1 MARAQEKRRAELVT
15 AAFDL
20 LARHTD
26 GLLIPALLE
35 RIEIEYPLGEN
46 EKVPNRYHGFKP
58 FEELIL
64 TGMIPLI
71 SARWVIESNGIWR
84 VTREGASARGVC
96 STSEKFYRSVAAES
110 FKSWLVVHFPRVF
123 AVLSRLLSQ
132 YHIEIKTLGRLG
144 WPLILKS
151 MARGRPAWSRA
162 LPVQKALH
170 YDLPGLTIQDY
181 GTLERY
187 LKSSGLQ
194 YNTAGHTF
202 YLPPRSARLSSF
214 AGVMKNYPADA
225 GLKVLKRRGKAGDAY
240 LFGDI
245 RNRRISIWY
254 NCITYSR
261 DLLCVVANLFYSR
274 GIGARIYDLIEM
286 DCGGYIW
293 SAYVVEH
300 VSGRMPSPVECQAG
314 IDEIRRLETEGL
326 LKLTLTEGYDD
337 QDLTPPACNNNA
349 FVDAKGR
356 FRYVDFQS
364 FLLVNYQ
371 EYLDTLAGRYERA
384 LAGTIRSAANEQ
396 ADGDRS
402 PAGAASQFVGQWRLP
417 AGFKAMTALLSKAGI
432 QLKNRL
438 VLDLNDVDPL
448 TFACFLNEGAAW
460 CHGWA
465 NPELVESSEDLLL
478 ALGCTRFTL
487 SPVEN
492 GAAANPRHFFGLPEF
507 LEHLADGCVVLSSSP
522 CEPAQQSILERINW
536 SYLISTAPDQD
547 RRPSGCAVKS
557 TASYRDNHGE
567 MKRITVFSNDT
578 ANDAIDPSNLALAA
592 SSRWAT
598 S

>member
-20 LARHTD
+20 LACHTD
-26 GLLIPALLE
+26 GLPIESLLE
-35 RIEIEYPLGEN
+35 RIEREYPLGEN

-71 SARWVIESNGIWR
+71 SAEWVVETDGIWR
-84 VTREGASARGVC
+84 VTREGDGARGVC
-96 STSEKFYRSVAAES
+96 STPEEFYRSVAGES

-151 MARGRPAWSRA
+151 VAGGRPAWQRA
-162 LPVQKALH
+162 LPVQKALR
-170 YDLPGLTIQDY
+170 YELPDLTIQDY

-194 YNTAGHTF
+194 YDNAGHTF

-214 AGVMKNYPADA
+214 AGVMKSYPADA
-225 GLKVLKRRGKAGDAY
+225 GLKILKRRGTAGAAY

-254 NCITYSR
+254 NYITYSR

-286 DCGGYIW
+286 DCGGHIW

-300 VSGRMPSPVECQAG
+300 VSGRMPSPSECQAG
-314 IDEIRRLETEGL
+314 IDEIKRLEKEGL
-326 LKLTLTEGYDD
+326 LKLTLTEGYED

-349 FVDAKGR
+349 FVDAEGR

-371 EYLDTLAGRYERA
+371 EYLDTLAGPYERA
-384 LAGTIRSAANEQ
+384 LASTARRADIDQR
-396 ADGDRS
+396 DGDRN
-402 PAGAASQFVGQWRLP
+402 PAGEASEFIAHWRLP
-417 AGFKAMTALLSKAGI
+417 ARFKAISSLLSKADI

-465 NPELVESSEDLLL
+465 KRELVESCENLLL

-492 GAAANPRHFFGLPEF
+492 GAASNPRHSLGLPEF
-507 LEHLADGCVVLSSSP
+507 LEHLADGCVLLSSSP
-522 CEPAQQSILERINW
+522 CEPAQRSILDRINW

-547 RRPSGCAVKS
+547 RHPSGCAVKS
-557 TASYRDNHGE
+557 TASYRDGHGE
-567 MKRITVFSNDT
+567 MRRITVVSNDS